1 MNTIVPR
8 SRTAIVGGSPPGS
21 PGVEGTS
28 ISIVA
33 TFSFRGQNVVINTGD
48 IAKGNFIFSLNQP
61 VELGSFDDFVDWL
74 NSEFG
79 VPLTSDDINSAI
91 AKIPG
96 PPEAPQILAD
106 IRGALQALVAG
117 VVTITVLNVNTEAG
131 TFQFGITYVVPDSPA
146 ITFLGI
152 TFKQLGVMVQKVGA
166 TGSPSSP

>member
-1 MNTIVPR
+1 MKSIVPT
-8 SRTAIVGGSPPGS
+8 TAIVGSSPGS

-28 ISIVA
+28 ISVVA
-33 TFSFRGQNVVINTGD
+33 TFSFNGQNVVINTGD

-61 VELGSFDDFVDWL
+61 VVLGSFDDFIDWL
-74 NSEFG
+74 NNEFG
-79 VPLTSDDINSAI
+79 IPLTSADINNAI
-91 AKIPG
+91 NSIPQS
-96 PPEAPQILAD
+96 PDILNS
-106 IRGALQALVAG
+106 IRNALIALVHG
-117 VVTITVLNVNTEAG
+117 VVTITVLNVNTQAG